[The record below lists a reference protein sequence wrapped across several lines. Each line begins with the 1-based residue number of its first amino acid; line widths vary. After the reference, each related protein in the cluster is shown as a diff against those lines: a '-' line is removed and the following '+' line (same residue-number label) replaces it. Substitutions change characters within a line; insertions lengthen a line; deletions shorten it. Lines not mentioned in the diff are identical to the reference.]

1 MTARALG
8 LLRAAPMFFAG
19 ILPPFALHW
28 LRRVG
33 DGNAM
38 RGVWRLLRSASK
50 TTSLVL
56 VSHHF
61 MSKDE
66 LESPLGQER
75 LAHCVFR
82 VPINGQMLSMCEVNA
97 LGIRERYYDALNS
110 AAASGREA
118 QYGGDFALPVVER
131 EEHQVTGVR

>member
-1 MTARALG
+1 
-8 LLRAAPMFFAG
+8 MFFAG

-33 DGNAM
+33 DGGAW
-38 RGVWRLLRSASK
+38 RGLWRLFSGASK

-97 LGIRERYYDALNS
+97 LGIRERYYEALGPATTRAANDAAERGVGS
-110 AAASGREA
+110 DEYAREGASPADEAA
-118 QYGGDFALPVVER
+118 GDQFSLTSTV
-131 EEHQVTGVR
+131 